1 LRLIWLIAGAL
12 LATPPSVEERDLGRH
27 FPGYSACLEVLDA
40 KTGRIVR
47 HGGAQCEARLS
58 PCSTYKI
65 PNSMIALETGVATGP
80 DFLLKW
86 DGVKRARPE
95 WNRDHTLSTAI
106 RDSVVW
112 YYQELA
118 RRVGAERMQRHLDAF
133 AYGNR
138 DTSAGLTT
146 FWLGRSLKIS
156 ADEQLRFLEKWRK
169 GELPVSARTQ
179 QIVKDITLQPW
190 ADGVEYHGKTGSCGF
205 DDGSSHGWWVGF
217 VRRGEQSSVF
227 AANIVGKDAT
237 GMKLRPMVEAA
248 LVELGVLPAR

>member
-1 LRLIWLIAGAL
+1 MLVLFLAGAL
-12 LATPPSVEERDLGRH
+12 LTQPVEDRELARF
-27 FPGYSACLEVLDA
+27 FPGYSACLEVRDSQ
-40 KTGRIVR
+40 TGRMLR
-47 HGGAQCEARLS
+47 HGGAQCEKRLS

-95 WNRDHTLSTAI
+95 WNQDHTLASAI
-106 RDSVVW
+106 RVSAVW

-118 RRVGAERMQRHLDAF
+118 KRVGAERMQKHLDAF
-133 AYGNR
+133 DYGNR
-138 DTSAGLTT
+138 DTGAGLTT
-146 FWLGRSLKIS
+146 FWLGSSLKIS

-169 GELPVSARTQ
+169 GALPVSARTQ

-190 ADGVEYHGKTGSCGF
+190 ADGVEYHGKTGSCTV
-205 DDGSSHGWWVGF
+205 DGTSHGWWVGF

-248 LVELGVLPAR
+248 LVELGVLPPR